1 MADENIA
8 TYLNDHL
15 AGSVV
20 ALELLEH
27 LEKTHSGSPLED
39 FFRRLHADIS
49 SDRADLQA
57 LMARLDISESRTRK
71 ASAWLAE
78 KMTEVKLRL
87 DDPQAGSLRLLE
99 SLEALSLG
107 IEGKRSL
114 WLALASAAER
124 STTLKIMDYRHM
136 EHRASE
142 QRDRVEQVRIDTA
155 RKALTP
161 GPSDSGSV

>member
-27 LEKTHSGSPLED
+27 LEKTHRGSPLED

-87 DDPQAGSLRLLE
+87 DDPQA
-99 SLEALSLG
+99 
-107 IEGKRSL
+107 
-114 WLALASAAER
+114 
-124 STTLKIMDYRHM
+124 
-136 EHRASE
+136 
-142 QRDRVEQVRIDTA
+142 
-155 RKALTP
+155 
-161 GPSDSGSV
+161 